1 MRKFIHI
8 MSVSLRLIW
17 RFRLRSSLILLS
29 ATLGVAGVISSV
41 NYASGGRRQVL
52 DQIRRLGTNVVNV
65 TPQQSR
71 SVGGRARTGSIVTT
85 LVEQDYLAIRRE
97 LPSLAR
103 SSALATGGFRLK
115 AGEFSKTSSVV
126 GCEPDYFRI
135 KSWSLERGDF
145 FDASDLRKVARVAI
159 LGHTVARDLFG
170 DEAAVGGRL
179 FINRT
184 PFEVVGVLAELGQGL
199 DVANEDN
206 QVYVPLST
214 AMRRLMNV
222 EYYSELVFE
231 LDRWEAM
238 DEGAKAIADMLR
250 RRHRSSPKQPEDF
263 KVQNQKE
270 LIDTQTAS
278 AERLAFF
285 VRWIGLSGLIV
296 SGLGALAI
304 SWIAVKERTVEI
316 GTRRALGATAY
327 EVFFQLLFEAAVVS
341 SLGSVF
347 GLAAGWQSSR
357 LIAEQARLPFVFDW
371 TNARVALALA
381 IALNLTFALLPSGK
395 AARLDPIRAL
405 KYE

>member
-8 MSVSLRLIW
+8 MSMSLRLIW

-52 DQIRRLGTNVVNV
+52 NQIRRLGTNVVNV
-65 TPQQSR
+65 TPQQSL

-85 LVEQDYLAIRRE
+85 LVEQDYMAIRRE

-103 SSALATGGFRLK
+103 SSALATAGFRLK
-115 AGEFSKTSSVV
+115 ASDFSKTTSVV

-145 FDASDLRKVARVAI
+145 FEASDLRKSARVAI

-170 DEAAVGGRL
+170 DEAAVGRRL
-179 FINRT
+179 FINRA

-206 QVYVPLST
+206 QVFVPLST

-222 EYYSELVFE
+222 EYYSGLVFE
-231 LDRWEAM
+231 LDRWEVM
-238 DEGAKAIADMLR
+238 DDGAKAIANLLR

-263 KVQNQKE
+263 QVQNQKE

-278 AERLAFF
+278 AESLAFF
-285 VRWIGLSGLIV
+285 VRWIGLSGLVV

-316 GTRRALGATAY
+316 GARRALGATACDI
-327 EVFFQLLFEAAVVS
+327 FFQLLFEAAVVS
-341 SLGSVF
+341 SLGSAF

-371 TNARVALALA
+371 TNARVALAFA
-381 IALNLTFALLPSGK
+381 VALNLTFALLPSGK

>member
-1 MRKFIHI
+1 MRRFIHI

-52 DQIRRLGTNVVNV
+52 NQIRRLGTNVVNV
-65 TPQQSR
+65 APQQSR

-85 LVEQDYLAIRRE
+85 LVEQDYLAVRRE

-103 SSALATGGFRLK
+103 SSALATAGFRLK
-115 AGEFSKTSSVV
+115 AGDFSKTTSVV

-135 KSWSLERGDF
+135 KNWSLEWGDF
-145 FDASDLRKVARVAI
+145 FDASDLRKSSRVAI
-159 LGHTVARDLFG
+159 LGRTVARDLFG
-170 DEAAVGGRL
+170 DEAAVGRRL
-179 FINRT
+179 FINRA

-222 EYYSELVFE
+222 EYYSGLVFE

-238 DEGAKAIADMLR
+238 DDGAKAVADLLR

-263 KVQNQKE
+263 QVQNQKE

-278 AERLAFF
+278 SERLAFF

-296 SGLGALAI
+296 SGLGGLAI

-316 GTRRALGATAY
+316 GTRRALGATACDI
-327 EVFFQLLFEAAVVS
+327 FFQLLFEAAVIS
-341 SLGSVF
+341 SLGSAF

-371 TNARVALALA
+371 TNAQVALAFA
-381 IALNLTFALLPSGK
+381 VALNLTFALLPSGK

>member
-1 MRKFIHI
+1 

-29 ATLGVAGVISSV
+29 ATLGVAGVVSSV
-41 NYASGGRRQVL
+41 NYASGGRQQVL
-52 DQIRRLGTNVVNV
+52 NQIRRLGTNVVNV

-103 SSALATGGFRLK
+103 SSALATAGFRLK
-115 AGEFSKTSSVV
+115 AGEFSKTTSVV

-145 FDASDLRKVARVAI
+145 FDASDLRKSARVAI

-170 DEAAVGGRL
+170 DEEAVGRRL
-179 FINRT
+179 FINRA

-214 AMRRLMNV
+214 TMRRLMNV
-222 EYYSELVFE
+222 EYYSGLVFE

-238 DEGAKAIADMLR
+238 DDGAKSIADMLR

-263 KVQNQKE
+263 QVQNQKE
-270 LIDTQTAS
+270 LIDTQTVS
-278 AERLAFF
+278 AEKLAFF
-285 VRWIGLSGLIV
+285 VRWIGLSGLVV

-316 GTRRALGATAY
+316 GTRRALGATACDI
-327 EVFFQLLFEAAVVS
+327 FFQLLFEAVVVS
-341 SLGSVF
+341 SLGCAF

-357 LIAEQARLPFVFDW
+357 LIAEQSRLPFVFDW
-371 TNARVALALA
+371 TNARVALVFAV
-381 IALNLTFALLPSGK
+381 ALNLTFALLPSGK

>member
-1 MRKFIHI
+1 

-52 DQIRRLGTNVVNV
+52 NQIRRLGTNVVNV
-65 TPQQSR
+65 APQQSR

-85 LVEQDYLAIRRE
+85 LVEQDYLAVRRE

-103 SSALATGGFRLK
+103 SSALATAGFRLK
-115 AGEFSKTSSVV
+115 AGDFSKTTSVV

-135 KSWSLERGDF
+135 KNWGLERGDF
-145 FDASDLRKVARVAI
+145 FDASDLRKSSRVAI
-159 LGHTVARDLFG
+159 LGRTVARDLFG
-170 DEAAVGGRL
+170 DAAVGRRL
-179 FINRT
+179 FINRA

-222 EYYSELVFE
+222 EYYSGLVFE

-238 DEGAKAIADMLR
+238 DDGAKAVADLLR

-263 KVQNQKE
+263 QVQNQKE

-278 AERLAFF
+278 SERLAFF

-296 SGLGALAI
+296 SGLGGLAI

-316 GTRRALGATAY
+316 GTRRALGATACDI
-327 EVFFQLLFEAAVVS
+327 FFQLLFEAAVIS
-341 SLGSVF
+341 SLGSAF

-371 TNARVALALA
+371 TNAQVALAFA
-381 IALNLTFALLPSGK
+381 VALNLTFALLPSGK

>member
-1 MRKFIHI
+1 
-8 MSVSLRLIW
+8 
-17 RFRLRSSLILLS
+17 
-29 ATLGVAGVISSV
+29 
-41 NYASGGRRQVL
+41 
-52 DQIRRLGTNVVNV
+52 
-65 TPQQSR
+65 
-71 SVGGRARTGSIVTT
+71 
-85 LVEQDYLAIRRE
+85 
-97 LPSLAR
+97 
-103 SSALATGGFRLK
+103 
-115 AGEFSKTSSVV
+115 
-126 GCEPDYFRI
+126 
-135 KSWSLERGDF
+135 
-145 FDASDLRKVARVAI
+145 
-159 LGHTVARDLFG
+159 LFG
-170 DEAAVGGRL
+170 DEAAVGRRL
-179 FINRT
+179 FINRA

-222 EYYSELVFE
+222 EYYSGLVFE

-238 DEGAKAIADMLR
+238 DDGAKAVADLLR

-263 KVQNQKE
+263 QVQNQKE

-278 AERLAFF
+278 SERLAFF

-296 SGLGALAI
+296 SGLGGLAI

-316 GTRRALGATAY
+316 GTRRALGATACDI
-327 EVFFQLLFEAAVVS
+327 FFQLLFEAAVIS
-341 SLGSVF
+341 SLGSAF

-371 TNARVALALA
+371 TNAQVALAFA
-381 IALNLTFALLPSGK
+381 VALNLTFALLPSGK

>member
-1 MRKFIHI
+1 MRRFIHI

-29 ATLGVAGVISSV
+29 ATLGVAGVTSSV

-52 DQIRRLGTNVVNV
+52 NQIRRLGTNVVNV

-85 LVEQDYLAIRRE
+85 LVERDYLAIRRE

-115 AGEFSKTSSVV
+115 AGDFSKTTSVV

-145 FDASDLRKVARVAI
+145 FDASDLRKSARVAI

-170 DEAAVGGRL
+170 DETAVGRRL
-179 FINRT
+179 FINRA
-184 PFEVVGVLAELGQGL
+184 PFEIVGVLAELGQGL

-222 EYYSELVFE
+222 EYYNGLVFE

-263 KVQNQKE
+263 QVQNQKE

-316 GTRRALGATAY
+316 GTRRALGATACDI
-327 EVFFQLLFEAAVVS
+327 FFQLLFEAAVVS
-341 SLGSVF
+341 SLGSAF

-357 LIAEQARLPFVFDW
+357 LIAEQSRLPFVFDW
-371 TNARVALALA
+371 TNARLALALA
-381 IALNLTFALLPSGK
+381 VALNLTFALLPSGK

>member
-41 NYASGGRRQVL
+41 NYASGGRQQVL
-52 DQIRRLGTNVVNV
+52 NQIRQLGTNVVNV

-71 SVGGRARTGSIVTT
+71 GVGGRARTGSIVTT

-103 SSALATGGFRLK
+103 SSALATAGFRLK
-115 AGEFSKTSSVV
+115 AGDFSKTTSVV

-145 FDASDLRKVARVAI
+145 FEASDLRKSARVAI

-170 DEAAVGGRL
+170 DEAAVGRRL
-179 FINRT
+179 FINRA

-199 DVANEDN
+199 DVANEDD

-222 EYYSELVFE
+222 EYYSGLIFE

-238 DEGAKAIADMLR
+238 DDGAKAIADMLR

-263 KVQNQKE
+263 QVQNQKE

-316 GTRRALGATAY
+316 GARRALGATACD
-327 EVFFQLLFEAAVVS
+327 VFFQLLFEAAVVS
-341 SLGSVF
+341 SLGSAF

-371 TNARVALALA
+371 TNARVALAFA
-381 IALNLTFALLPSGK
+381 VALNLTFALLPSGK

>member
-1 MRKFIHI
+1 

-29 ATLGVAGVISSV
+29 ATLGVAGVTSSV

-52 DQIRRLGTNVVNV
+52 NQIRRLGTNVVNV

-85 LVEQDYLAIRRE
+85 LVERDYLAIRRE

-115 AGEFSKTSSVV
+115 AGDFSKTTSVV

-145 FDASDLRKVARVAI
+145 FDASDLRKSARVAI

-170 DEAAVGGRL
+170 DETAVGRRL
-179 FINRT
+179 FINRA
-184 PFEVVGVLAELGQGL
+184 PFEIVGVLAELGQGL

-222 EYYSELVFE
+222 EYYNGLVFE

-263 KVQNQKE
+263 QVQNQKE

-316 GTRRALGATAY
+316 GTRRALGATACDI
-327 EVFFQLLFEAAVVS
+327 FFQLLFEAAVVS
-341 SLGSVF
+341 SLGSAF

-357 LIAEQARLPFVFDW
+357 LIAEQSRLPFVFDW
-371 TNARVALALA
+371 TNARLALALA
-381 IALNLTFALLPSGK
+381 VALNLTFALLPSGK

>member
-1 MRKFIHI
+1 MRRFIHI

-29 ATLGVAGVISSV
+29 ATLGVAGVTSSV

-52 DQIRRLGTNVVNV
+52 NQIRRLGTNVVNV

-85 LVEQDYLAIRRE
+85 LVERDYLAIRRE

-115 AGEFSKTSSVV
+115 AGDFSKTTSVV

-145 FDASDLRKVARVAI
+145 FDASDLRKSARVAI

-170 DEAAVGGRL
+170 DETAVGRRL
-179 FINRT
+179 FINRA
-184 PFEVVGVLAELGQGL
+184 PFEIVGVLAELGQGL

-222 EYYSELVFE
+222 EYYNGLVFE

-263 KVQNQKE
+263 QVQNQKE

-316 GTRRALGATAY
+316 GTRRALGATACDI
-327 EVFFQLLFEAAVVS
+327 FFQLLFEAAVVS
-341 SLGSVF
+341 SLGSAF

-357 LIAEQARLPFVFDW
+357 RIAEQSRLPFVFDW
-371 TNARVALALA
+371 TNARLALALA
-381 IALNLTFALLPSGK
+381 VALNLTFALLPSGK

>member
-1 MRKFIHI
+1 
-8 MSVSLRLIW
+8 MSMSLRLIW

-41 NYASGGRRQVL
+41 NYASGGRLQVL
-52 DQIRRLGTNVVNV
+52 NQIRRLGTNVVNV

-71 SVGGRARTGSIVTT
+71 SVSGRARTGSIVTT

-103 SSALATGGFRLK
+103 SSALATAGFRLK
-115 AGEFSKTSSVV
+115 ASDFSKTTSVV

-145 FDASDLRKVARVAI
+145 FEASDLRKSARVAI

-170 DEAAVGGRL
+170 DEAAVGRRL
-179 FINRT
+179 FINRA

-206 QVYVPLST
+206 QVFVPLST

-222 EYYSELVFE
+222 EYYSGLVFE
-231 LDRWEAM
+231 LDRWEVM
-238 DEGAKAIADMLR
+238 DDGAKAIANLLR

-263 KVQNQKE
+263 QVQNQKE

-278 AERLAFF
+278 AESLAFF

-316 GTRRALGATAY
+316 GARRALGATACDI
-327 EVFFQLLFEAAVVS
+327 FFQLLFEAAVVS
-341 SLGSVF
+341 SLGSAF

-357 LIAEQARLPFVFDW
+357 LIAEQAHLPFVFDW
-371 TNARVALALA
+371 TNARVALAFA
-381 IALNLTFALLPSGK
+381 VALNLTFALLPSGK